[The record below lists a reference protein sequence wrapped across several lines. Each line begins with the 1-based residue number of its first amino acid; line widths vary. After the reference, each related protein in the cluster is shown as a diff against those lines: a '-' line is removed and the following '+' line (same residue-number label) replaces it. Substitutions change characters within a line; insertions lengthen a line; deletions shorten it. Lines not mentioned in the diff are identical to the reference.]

1 MGLTITFSSVDWGMS
16 LDPRWFSTIYG
27 VLFMVGQA
35 LSALC
40 LAIVLVARLGTQEPL
55 ARAVAPQVLHD
66 LGKLLFA
73 FVMLWAYVNLSQ
85 FLIVWSGNLP
95 EEIPFYLR
103 RMQGAWG
110 ALGVL
115 LIVAHFLL
123 PFLLLLS
130 RDVKR
135 NAGVLATV
143 AAGVFLMRML
153 DLLWLI
159 GPELR
164 QQGALALLDVAAL
177 AGVGG
182 VWLAA
187 FAAQL
192 RSRPLLPV
200 GDPEL
205 DEALGGAPA

>member
-1 MGLTITFSSVDWGMS
+1 
-16 LDPRWFSTIYG
+16 

-40 LAIVLVARLGTQEPL
+40 FAIVVLARLGTQEPL
-55 ARAVAPQVLHD
+55 SRAVAPQVLHD

-85 FLIVWSGNLP
+85 FIIVWSGNLP
-95 EEIPFYLR
+95 EEVPFYLR
-103 RMQGAWG
+103 RMQGGW
-110 ALGVL
+110 GVL
-115 LIVAHFLL
+115 GLLLIAAHFLL

-135 NAGVLATV
+135 NASLLATI
-143 AAGVFLMRML
+143 AAGVFAMRML
-153 DLLWLI
+153 DLLWLV

-164 QQGALALLDVAAL
+164 QHGALALLDLAAL
-177 AGVGG
+177 LGVGG
-182 VWLAA
+182 LWLAA
-187 FAAQL
+187 FASQL
-192 RSRPLLPV
+192 ASRPLLPV

-205 DEALGGAPA
+205 EEALGGGLR